1 MLYIQEAMN
10 NKMNLSFLQKYN
22 KIDMIQF
29 LSFLMSMRENSKYL
43 KQIDILLREAI
54 LYCNGDKHIDILE
67 FENEINLNWNYNS
80 ETELQEN
87 MFIETISTSNGS
99 FSIYTGLSEYHYNIE
114 ALLEIASY
122 YKITDYD
129 LRVVY
134 LLLDISNNLIKD
146 SQLSR
151 YEIGDNESISITF
164 PPKDTYQKNKSNLIL
179 EQERIQNILN
189 KFDLPY
195 SNIIELIYDPQKSNQ
210 ALMSRNFE
218 EKNPLDYYPFYY
230 MNNGD
235 LLLISPE
242 SLLTA
247 IYANI
252 INIYLQK
259 GFAESQLISTFFNYQ
274 STQVAKKMEEVGFI
288 FMGQS
293 ANTTK
298 DVLHCTYMFS
308 DNKAVI
314 LTTICN
320 LEERLS
326 HMNMFSTSKN
336 KTLAS
341 KLVYSIEREER
352 KLKNLGFDYFNLIV
366 PIYLSNQTIL
376 RVPSTSLIFDLNDLN
391 IVLSSMERN
400 PNRLYSYYLDRMTIN
415 SDPFSQERDK
425 WGFYMDNKKTFYS
438 TVNPMILFFSSG
450 IFLKHKA
457 KYLIKWDA
465 HMIKCEGKYSKIEHH
480 KDFPQSIPIYMF
492 EKEQLLEDYVILK
505 LQSANIVIS
514 SINNIYNEDQKFL
527 AYLVAKSIAI
537 WIFTIEYKINR
548 VLVRNDIS
556 IDVVI
561 LHEEKEYKPMYI
573 ERINSDTYKII
584 IHCLEIGEKR
594 IKQNQFEHK
603 MINVIL
609 EAISPHINSIKLEE
623 IDNVFSQCNGTFLQQ
638 VGTDL
643 VPLKKDTNASYQ
655 ISERW
660 CDVILED
667 IAEYLNC
674 KGSDVTLT
682 VEESKATTMR
692 ILEYLNSRLFKILSE
707 IKTESLLKPLLELHH
722 GTIFWIQTIRGRYNA
737 TQSIFNFLDINDDAQ
752 YRTIMEYTGINHYTK
767 CVIENMI
774 IKGNTTGQKMWSV
787 DLIDEIFAIIKHLD
801 GFGRHLDMFTFGGE
815 GFNLRVL
822 PNGRVVLPIEEIEKR
837 HAYYYRMLDDELN
850 LNDSYNRVHEYLDV
864 DVFDFKSD
872 SFQEIFKA
880 EFGITYTVYLN
891 IVNRIFEFY
900 MLDERAVTVCSED
913 NFKADILKGSLSDE
927 EYDSFKKSFFLY
939 PKLKDLIGKD
949 EFSQFRDSDLYP
961 NRYNRKLSVSYRPF
975 ILLGDKIYFSAKS
988 VYQSVFILYQQIEEG
1003 KYRASSKEL
1012 ISFLS
1017 MINNKKGTAFTKKI
1031 EKLYKGYDSLV
1042 LYREKDIG
1050 PNKTLRHTERLGDID
1065 ILIINKELK
1074 HIICLE
1080 AKNYVASRTFFDME
1094 RDSIKFQKDLEKVK
1108 RRDEW
1113 CKQNVPQFKKID
1125 SNVDES
1131 FSISTIL
1138 LSMNVDSYRY
1148 IVGEQ
1153 TSIKLYSAIE
1163 IIENPLIVFE

>member
-1 MLYIQEAMN
+1 MN
-10 NKMNLSFLQKYN
+10 NNMNLSFLHKYN

-29 LSFLMSMRENSKYL
+29 LSFLMSMRENSNYL
-43 KQIDILLREAI
+43 KQINILLREAI

-67 FENEINLNWNYNS
+67 FEKEININWDYNS
-80 ETELQEN
+80 ETEPQED
-87 MFIETISTSNGS
+87 MFIETISTPNGS
-99 FSIYTGLSEYHYNIE
+99 FSIYTGLSECYYNLE
-114 ALLEIASY
+114 VLLELASY

-134 LLLDISNNLIKD
+134 LLLDLSNNLIKD
-146 SQLSR
+146 SLFSR

-164 PPKDTYQKNKSNLIL
+164 PKKDTYQKNKSNLVWK
-179 EQERIQNILN
+179 QERIQNILN

-195 SNIIELIYDPQKSNQ
+195 SNIIELIYDPHRNNQ
-210 ALMSRNFE
+210 ALMSSNFE
-218 EKNPLDYYPFYY
+218 ENNPLYYYPFYY

-259 GFAESQLISTFFNYQ
+259 GFAESQLISIFLNYQ
-274 STQVAKKMEEVGFI
+274 STQAAKKMEEVGFI

-293 ANTTK
+293 VNTTK

-308 DNKAVI
+308 DNKVVI

-341 KLVYSIEREER
+341 KLIYSIEREEK

-366 PIYLSNQTIL
+366 PVYLSNQTIL
-376 RVPSTSLIFDLNDLN
+376 SVPSNSLIFDLNDLN
-391 IVLSSMERN
+391 IVLSSMGRN
-400 PNRLYSYYLDRMTIN
+400 PNRLYSYYLDRMKIN

-425 WGFYMDNKKTFYS
+425 WAFYMDNKKTFYS
-438 TVNPMILFFSSG
+438 TVNPAILFFSSG
-450 IFLKHKA
+450 IFLRHKA
-457 KYLIKWDA
+457 KHFIKSDI
-465 HMIKCEGKYSKIEHH
+465 HMIKYEDKYSKIEHH

-492 EKEQLLEDYVILK
+492 EKKHLLEDYVILK

-514 SINNIYNEDQKFL
+514 SINNTNNEELKYL

-548 VLVRNDIS
+548 MFIKNDIS
-556 IDVVI
+556 IDVI
-561 LHEEKEYKPMYI
+561 IFHEEKDYKSMSI
-573 ERINSDTYKII
+573 ERVNSDKYKLFV
-584 IHCLEIGEKR
+584 HVLEIGEKR

-603 MINVIL
+603 MINVIV
-609 EAISPHINSIKLEE
+609 EAISPHINCITLEE
-623 IDNVFSQCNGTFLQQ
+623 INNIFTQCNGTFLQQ
-638 VGTDL
+638 IGNEL

-674 KGSDVTLT
+674 KGNDLTLT
-682 VEESKATTMR
+682 VEESKATTMK
-692 ILEYLNSRLFKILSE
+692 ILEYLNCRLFKILSE
-707 IKTESLLKPLLELHH
+707 INAESLLRPLLDLHH
-722 GTIFWIQTIRGRYNA
+722 GTIFWIHTIRGRYNA

-752 YRTIMEYTGINHYTK
+752 YKTIMEYTGINHYTK
-767 CVIENMI
+767 CIIENMI
-774 IKGNTTGQKMWSV
+774 IKGSIAGRNKWSV
-787 DLIDEIFAIIKHLD
+787 DQVDEIFAIIKHLD

-822 PNGRVVLPIEEIEKR
+822 PNGRIVLPIEDIEKR

-850 LNDSYNRVHEYLDV
+850 LNDSYNKVHEYLDV
-864 DVFDFKSD
+864 DVFDFESD
-872 SFQEIFKA
+872 DFQQAFTS
-880 EFGITYTVYLN
+880 EFGITYKDYLD
-891 IVNRIFEFY
+891 IVNYIFEFY
-900 MLDERAVTVCSED
+900 MSDNNPITSYSEGDFKNKILKSSLSED
-913 NFKADILKGSLSDE
+913 KYKAFKE
-927 EYDSFKKSFFLY
+927 SFFLY
-939 PKLKDLIGKD
+939 PDLKKMIGKD
-949 EFSQFRDSDLYP
+949 EQSQFRDSDLFP

-975 ILLGDKIYFSAKS
+975 ILLKDKIYFSAKS
-988 VYQSVFILYQQIEEG
+988 VYQSVLILYQHIEEG
-1003 KYRASSKEL
+1003 KYRASSKEM

-1017 MINNKKGTAFTKKI
+1017 KINNKKGTAFT
-1031 EKLYKGYDSLV
+1031 EKLEMLYKNFDSLT

-1050 PNKTLRHTERLGDID
+1050 PKNVLQHTKRLGDID
-1065 ILIINKELK
+1065 LLIVNKELK

-1080 AKNYVASRTFFDME
+1080 AKNYVASRTFYDMG
-1094 RDSIKFQKDLEKVK
+1094 RDSIKIQKDLEKVK

-1113 CKQNVPQFKKID
+1113 CKQNISQFKKID
-1125 SNVDES
+1125 FNIDES

-1138 LSMNVDSYRY
+1138 LSMNVDVYRY
-1148 IVGEQ
+1148 IIGEQ
-1153 TSIKLYSAIE
+1153 SSIKFYSAIE
-1163 IIENPLIVFE
+1163 IIENPMIVFE

>member
-1 MLYIQEAMN
+1 
-10 NKMNLSFLQKYN
+10 
-22 KIDMIQF
+22 
-29 LSFLMSMRENSKYL
+29 
-43 KQIDILLREAI
+43 
-54 LYCNGDKHIDILE
+54 
-67 FENEINLNWNYNS
+67 
-80 ETELQEN
+80 
-87 MFIETISTSNGS
+87 
-99 FSIYTGLSEYHYNIE
+99 
-114 ALLEIASY
+114 
-122 YKITDYD
+122 
-129 LRVVY
+129 
-134 LLLDISNNLIKD
+134 
-146 SQLSR
+146 
-151 YEIGDNESISITF
+151 
-164 PPKDTYQKNKSNLIL
+164 
-179 EQERIQNILN
+179 
-189 KFDLPY
+189 
-195 SNIIELIYDPQKSNQ
+195 
-210 ALMSRNFE
+210 
-218 EKNPLDYYPFYY
+218 
-230 MNNGD
+230 
-235 LLLISPE
+235 
-242 SLLTA
+242 
-247 IYANI
+247 
-252 INIYLQK
+252 
-259 GFAESQLISTFFNYQ
+259 
-274 STQVAKKMEEVGFI
+274 
-288 FMGQS
+288 
-293 ANTTK
+293 
-298 DVLHCTYMFS
+298 
-308 DNKAVI
+308 
-314 LTTICN
+314 
-320 LEERLS
+320 
-326 HMNMFSTSKN
+326 
-336 KTLAS
+336 
-341 KLVYSIEREER
+341 
-352 KLKNLGFDYFNLIV
+352 
-366 PIYLSNQTIL
+366 
-376 RVPSTSLIFDLNDLN
+376 
-391 IVLSSMERN
+391 
-400 PNRLYSYYLDRMTIN
+400 
-415 SDPFSQERDK
+415 
-425 WGFYMDNKKTFYS
+425 MDNKKTFYS
-438 TVNPMILFFSSG
+438 TVNPAILFFSPG

-457 KYLIKWDA
+457 RHLIKSDI
-465 HMIKCEGKYSKIEHH
+465 HMIKYENEYSRIEHH

-492 EKEQLLEDYVILK
+492 EEEQLLEDYVILK
-505 LQSANIVIS
+505 LLSANIVIS
-514 SINNIYNEDQKFL
+514 SINNTYNEDQQYL

-537 WIFTIEYKINR
+537 WMFTLEYKINR

-584 IHCLEIGEKR
+584 IHCLDIGEKR

-609 EAISPHINSIKLEE
+609 EAISSHINSIKLEE
-623 IDNVFSQCNGTFLQQ
+623 INNVFSQCNGTFLQQ
-638 VGTDL
+638 VGNDL

-674 KGSDVTLT
+674 KGSDITLT

-707 IKTESLLKPLLELHH
+707 INTESLLKPLLELHH

-774 IKGNTTGQKMWSV
+774 VKGNTTGQKMWSV

-822 PNGRVVLPIEEIEKR
+822 ANGRVVLPIEEIEKR

-850 LNDSYNRVHEYLDV
+850 LNDSYNKVHEYLDV

-880 EFGITYTVYLN
+880 EFCITYRVYLN
-891 IVNRIFEFY
+891 IVNCIFEFY

-927 EYDSFKKSFFLY
+927 EYDSFKESFFLY
-939 PKLKDLIGKD
+939 PKLKDMIGKD

-975 ILLGDKIYFSAKS
+975 ILLGDNIYFSAKS

-1017 MINNKKGTAFTKKI
+1017 KINNKKGAAFTEKI
-1031 EKLYKGYDSLV
+1031 EKLYKNYDNLA

-1050 PNKTLRHTERLGDID
+1050 PNKTLQHTERFGDID

-1094 RDSIKFQKDLEKVK
+1094 RDSIKIQKDLEKVK

-1113 CKQNVPQFKKID
+1113 CKQNVHQFKKL
-1125 SNVDES
+1125 
-1131 FSISTIL
+1131 TL
-1138 LSMNVDSYRY
+1138 MLMNHFLFLQFYY
-1148 IVGEQ
+1148 Q
-1153 TSIKLYSAIE
+1153 
-1163 IIENPLIVFE
+1163 